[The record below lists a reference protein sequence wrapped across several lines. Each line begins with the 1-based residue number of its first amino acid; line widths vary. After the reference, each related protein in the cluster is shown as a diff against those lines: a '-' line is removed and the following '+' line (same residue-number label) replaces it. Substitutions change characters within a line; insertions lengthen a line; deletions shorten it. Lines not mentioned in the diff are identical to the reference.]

1 MPSFQKNN
9 WIKIAESIT
18 EIKFSANGLTEIE
31 VEGKKICI
39 GKQSNK
45 IFACTQKC
53 PHAGGILANG
63 YIDAV
68 GNLVCP
74 LHRYKFNAINGRNT
88 SGEGYFLKTYEVEER
103 ADGIFILISPVA

>member
-1 MPSFQKNN
+1 MPSSQKNN
-9 WIKIAESIT
+9 WIKIAESIA
-18 EIKFSANGLTEIE
+18 EIKFSANGLTELE

-39 GKQSNK
+39 GKQDNK

-74 LHRYKFNAINGRNT
+74 LHRYKFNAANGRNT
-88 SGEGYFLKTYEVEER
+88 SGEGYFLKTYLIEER
-103 ADGIFILISPVA
+103 EEGVFILFSPVV